1 MDKEYDD
8 SERFTVWKN
17 QEKTEDWHDD
27 FTGHGKFDGYYHYV
41 GIKIRKSANGAT
53 YITGKRGD
61 LMRKPPKG
69 KQHDKPLPGE
79 APQKAPAAAPAR
91 EFSVDDLLDSD
102 F

>member
-8 SERFTVWKN
+8 SEKFTVWKN

-27 FTGHGKFDGYYHYV
+27 FKGHGKFDGYYHFV
-41 GIKIRKSANGAT
+41 GIKIKKSKSGNV

-61 LMRKPPKG
+61 IMKKPPEG
-69 KQHDKPLPGE
+69 KKHDKPLPGE
-79 APQKAPAAAPAR
+79 APHKAPAAAPAK
-91 EFSVDDLLDSD
+91 EFTVDDLLDSD